1 MSAAPR
7 PQTDEDTDSADSVS
21 SPELLLLD
29 SLRRRLDEQANQNR
43 KVQTQVTQL
52 AESIAAMVS
61 QQRKRSRWLNV
72 NSFVAYVM
80 FTLLCGGAFYFVYK
94 SRARE
99 LVRERD
105 AVIEQRDAALKRA
118 ETATAKTLARDAAD
132 VKAWDAFTLL
142 EGGKRDDAAKKLAEL
157 QGAPLSRFERHVL
170 DARAKAAEVAQVDA
184 ALKGAAA
191 SFKAGRHAD
200 VVAPL
205 EAAIKLEPVGPRAAQ
220 MHYYLGVA
228 YSKAGA
234 LDNAVTHL
242 QAAVTGDVDVEDA
255 RFHLAS
261 ALDRAGQWAKAKI
274 EYDRFATA
282 HPMSSYT
289 QYATRRAGILDRM
302 PPVRPPNK
310 TNTGFV
316 PVPKASVPKSAK
328 PATEEPAEG
337 SASE

>member
-1 MSAAPR
+1 MSAAAR
-7 PQTDEDTDSADSVS
+7 PQTEETEAADA
-21 SPELLLLD
+21 EGWALLD
-29 SLRRRLDEQANQNR
+29 GLRRRLDEQTNQNR
-43 KVQTQVTQL
+43 KLQTQVTQL
-52 AESIAAMVS
+52 AESIAAMVD

-80 FTLLCGGAFYFVYK
+80 FTVLCGGAFYFVYK

-99 LVRERD
+99 VIRERD
-105 AVIEQRDAALKRA
+105 TVIEQRDAAVKRA
-118 ETATAKTLARDAAD
+118 ETATTKTLARDAAD

-142 EGGKRDDAAKKLAEL
+142 EGGKRDEAAKKLAEL
-157 QGAPLSRFERHVL
+157 KDAPLSRFERHVL

-242 QAAVTGDVDVEDA
+242 QAAVTGEVDVEDA

-261 ALDRAGQWAKAKI
+261 VLDRAGQWGKAKA

-302 PPVRPPNK
+302 PAVRPPNK
-310 TNTGFV
+310 TNTGYV
-316 PVPKASVPKSAK
+316 PMPKASVPKAPAK
-328 PATEEPAEG
+328 TEEAEEG
-337 SASE
+337 SATE